1 MEPTEPLNV
10 LIHTD
15 KRDRNGNTIYE
26 LNEQALGKMLLS
38 HEIKDKKVWKVLF
51 HYVKSYQVGLT
62 EKRSQWREWKNLGVK
77 SD

>member
-15 KRDRNGNTIYE
+15 KRDRNRNTIYE

-38 HEIKDKKVWKVLF
+38 HEIKDKKV
-51 HYVKSYQVGLT
+51 
-62 EKRSQWREWKNLGVK
+62 
-77 SD
+77 